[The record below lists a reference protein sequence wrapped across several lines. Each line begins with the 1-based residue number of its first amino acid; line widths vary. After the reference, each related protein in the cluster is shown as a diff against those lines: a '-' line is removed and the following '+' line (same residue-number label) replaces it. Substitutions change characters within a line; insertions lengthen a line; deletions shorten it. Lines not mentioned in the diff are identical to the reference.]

1 MSHAAPV
8 QRLALAYGLGVALGL
23 VGAPLWMAPLLVVVA
38 LTVPISTSKRPG
50 RGALAVVVAV
60 GWATPVGHDA
70 TEACAVAED
79 GVRGRVHGY
88 FLAAPRTGS
97 APFRRLDGCD
107 DVTVVVS
114 DDASD
119 GIAAGRLVVVEGRW
133 RMGAFRPWLRARRI
147 VDASEAGGIPGR
159 GSTSDAGVP
168 PGGGAS
174 LAAGPAPVHRTARVH
189 RALVAWRDGLVG
201 RLHRLYGERAPL
213 VAALVFARREGMDRA
228 VRDAFAVTG
237 IAHLLAISGFH
248 VGVIAGL
255 ALTLLRGMGASR
267 RGSALGAAAVS
278 WLYVGFIG
286 FPDAACR
293 AAAILGF
300 VALSRIR
307 GRPSARWGAL
317 AAAGLVLLVAD
328 PSRLAS
334 AGFQLSFAGAAGLVA
349 WARPLERRMQR
360 GVGRRLP
367 RSVRSSLAAG
377 AAATLATVP
386 VVAWH
391 FERIS
396 LVGVPMTLLASPLVS
411 LALPGALASLGLDLV
426 SPPAA
431 HFLAGGVD
439 LLLQLL
445 VVGTEEV
452 ARWPGISLWITRLT
466 VVAAVA
472 GVATAV
478 WTARRPRIGA
488 QTRRRLTVV
497 YLAAGVVAWPLGL
510 GLEGRGT
517 LELLMLDV
525 GQGDAMALRTPRGRW
540 LLVDAGPPAEVAAA
554 GHPAVRGL
562 KDRGVRRLEAL
573 VLTHPHAD
581 HYGGADAVLES
592 FRVEG
597 VVDPLLPAPELAYA
611 HLLALARESGI
622 PWRAARSGEVW
633 EVDGVRVAVLHPS
646 ASDVAAGE
654 ANEASVVLLVSWRG
668 FRALL
673 TGDAYTDVER
683 RIMEAVGDIDVLKVG
698 HHGSETSTDPG
709 FLETVAPEWAL
720 ISVGR
725 GNRYGHPAPAVL
737 RRLQASGAEIFRTDR
752 HGTVRLV
759 VGRDGGVD
767 VRTER

>member
-23 VGAPLWMAPLLVVVA
+23 VGAPIWMAPLLVAVA
-38 LTVPISTSKRPG
+38 FAAPISTSNRPG

-60 GWATPVGHDA
+60 GWVTPVGHHA
-70 TEACAVAED
+70 STACAVAGD
-79 GVRGRVHGY
+79 GIEGRLHGY

-107 DVTVVVS
+107 DVTVVVG

-119 GIAAGRLVVVEGRW
+119 RLDAGRLVVVEGRW
-133 RMGAFRPWLRARRI
+133 RLGAFRPWLRARRI
-147 VDASEAGGIPGR
+147 SEL
-159 GSTSDAGVP
+159 TDAGA
-168 PGGGAS
+168 AS
-174 LAAGPAPVHRTARVH
+174 GRRPSAAVGVH
-189 RALVAWRDGLVG
+189 RALVVWRDGLVD

-255 ALTLLRGMGASR
+255 ALTMLRALGASR
-267 RGSALGAAAVS
+267 RGSALGAAVVS

-307 GRPSARWGAL
+307 GRPPARWGAL

-360 GVGRRLP
+360 GAGRHLP
-367 RSVRSSLAAG
+367 RSVRSPLAAG
-377 AAATLATVP
+377 AAATLATLP

-391 FERIS
+391 FERVS
-396 LVGVPMTLLASPLVS
+396 LVGIPVTLVASPLVS

-426 SPPAA
+426 APRAA
-431 HFLAGGVD
+431 RFLAGGVD
-439 LLLQLL
+439 LLLQIL

-452 ARWPGISLWITRLT
+452 AGWPGVSVWITQLS
-466 VVAAVA
+466 VVAAAVGV
-472 GVATAV
+472 GVAV
-478 WTARRPRIGA
+478 WSARRPGIGA
-488 QTRRRLTVV
+488 RGRRRLTVV
-497 YLAAGVVAWPLGL
+497 YLAAGVVAWPLAL

-525 GQGDAMALRTPRGRW
+525 GQGDALALRTPKGRW

-562 KDRGVRRLEAL
+562 RARGVRRLEVL
-573 VLTHPHAD
+573 VLTHPDAD
-581 HYGGADAVLES
+581 HFGGADAVLES
-592 FRVEG
+592 FQVEG
-597 VVDPLLPAPELAYA
+597 VVDPLLPAPKREYA
-611 HLLALARESGI
+611 QLLEEARASGI

-633 EVDGVRVAVLHPS
+633 EVDGVEVTVLHPS
-646 ASDVAAGE
+646 TSDVAAGE
-654 ANEASVVLLVSWRG
+654 ANEASVVLLVRWRG

-673 TGDAYTDVER
+673 TGDAYIDVER
-683 RIMEAVGDIDVLKVG
+683 RIMDAVGDIDVLKVG
-698 HHGSETSTDPG
+698 HHGSETSTAAE

-725 GNRYGHPAPAVL
+725 GNRYGHPAPSVL
-737 RRLQASGAEIFRTDR
+737 RRLEASGAEILRTDR
-752 HGTVRLV
+752 HGTVRFV

-767 VRTER
+767 VRTERPR